1 VARRSCRAEWLS
13 EDYDG
18 NDDEE
23 AIVITFWISGW
34 PILTNLRGLSQASA
48 SVWVLREEGFEW

>member
-1 VARRSCRAEWLS
+1 MARRSCRAEWLS
-13 EDYDG
+13 EDYDE

-23 AIVITFWISGW
+23 AIVITFWILGW